1 MVQPRLIGLLAA
13 HFASSDLSR
22 VERLRRLLHS
32 VEEQTWRV
40 PLLVSWSAED
50 ASGGAGGAGYGVAE
64 KAQAVLEEFQQ
75 RGVLHAMPRLR
86 GRRSQFQHY
95 GRLRESLKRHITD
108 QPWVFFSDDDDLWH
122 PKRAEEYATAIQARP
137 KQEPVVHSRIHLT
150 PGLGPR
156 LPLTATAAQVTQME
170 ADGLLRVAISAEEE
184 KPGLF
189 GTATG
194 EYFDAAAEF
203 QVFDDFFERH
213 NDQVIANQFADI
225 RFRTHLLRGTNRV
238 YRFLP
243 RSASGDD
250 PTGHLPWMY
259 FYDRPTMPYSTPP
272 GQEDLEYVSDELPDP
287 KRIAGMRQTLDC
299 VLFQLTP
306 TKGPLEI
313 TEQDFAQSLVGTL
326 NEVSSASV
334 AMALDRCRKHGVRVV
349 KAPG

>member
-1 MVQPRLIGLLAA
+1 MPRVKSCQVQVSWIQNP
-13 HFASSDLSR
+13 SSVL
-22 VERLRRLLHS
+22 
-32 VEEQTWRV
+32 
-40 PLLVSWSAED
+40 PLLE
-50 ASGGAGGAGYGVAE
+50 
-64 KAQAVLEEFQQ
+64 
-75 RGVLHAMPRLR
+75 
-86 GRRSQFQHY
+86 
-95 GRLRESLKRHITD
+95 
-108 QPWVFFSDDDDLWH
+108 DLWH

-137 KQEPVVHSRIHLT
+137 NQEPVVHSRIHLT

-225 RFRTHLLRGTNRV
+225 RFRTHLLRGPGRV
-238 YRFLP
+238 FRFLP

-250 PTGHLPWMY
+250 PSNPGHLPWMY

-287 KRIAGMRQTLDC
+287 KSLCIKGRIAGMRQTLDC

-313 TEQDFAQSLVGTL
+313 TEQEFAQSLVGTL